1 MLTREISS
9 SPACLQHEV
18 KMMIAIGINAIQ
30 RARKFE
36 IKTDENITVGV
47 LAENIGKII
56 CDDEPG
62 YLLSRER
69 KGFMAAGGSLCENGI
84 RTGTELIYIS
94 KLTEEKD
101 KI

>member
-1 MLTREISS
+1 
-9 SPACLQHEV
+9 
-18 KMMIAIGINAIQ
+18 MITIGINAIQ

-36 IKTDENITVGV
+36 MKTDENITVGV
-47 LAENIGKII
+47 LAQNIGKIL
-56 CDDEPG
+56 CDDKTG

-69 KGFMAAGGSLCENGI
+69 RGFMAAGGSLCENGI
-84 RTGTELIYIS
+84 RTGMELIYIS